1 MSIQHY
7 TELCIS
13 QLFIIRLFSDCQICS
28 ISGQALG
35 VLLGQS
41 SLHQRKGQKSFRT
54 PGKINLDRR
63 TKDSKDSKDAVIC
76 FDYLWFTTCEVC
88 RIMSDIFWYFFD
100 ILVFLALSR
109 AFSMF
114 SRARQCVALQGLCL
128 RSLQRWLCLSWPRLK
143 DSSRDQRATKLS
155 LSLCNGNKR
164 EPMEPFLSIQLFLF
178 ISFRFFGRTGWPG
191 QRSWKIW
198 KARTSD
204 PCTAVRASVSLPDL
218 SDLCHYWTW
227 WNGKESC
234 SDDQRPRIDMVW

>member
-1 MSIQHY
+1 M
-7 TELCIS
+7 LW
-13 QLFIIRLFSDCQICS
+13 L
-28 ISGQALG
+28 
-35 VLLGQS
+35 
-41 SLHQRKGQKSFRT
+41 SLIHH
-54 PGKINLDRR
+54 
-63 TKDSKDSKDAVIC
+63 
-76 FDYLWFTTCEVC
+76 LWG
-88 RIMSDIFWYFFD
+88 MSDNVGYFLIFFWYFGIPCAFESFLHVFPCKAVRGLAGLMPSQLAEMAL
-100 ILVFLALSR
+100 LVLASVKR
-109 AFSMF
+109 FIK
-114 SRARQCVALQGLCL
+114 
-128 RSLQRWLCLSWPRLK
+128 RSESNE
-143 DSSRDQRATKLS
+143 T